1 MREKTLL
8 SNLKVLDLTSIIM
21 GPLTTQMLGDFGAE
35 VIKIEDPKGDISRE
49 IGPSKNNKMSSMYLG
64 VNRNKKSIVLNL
76 KRKLDK
82 IALWKLIERSDVFIH
97 SIRPQKVEALGFSPN
112 KVLKRNPKIIYV
124 GLHGYGE
131 EGPYAGQPAF
141 DDVIQSEAGIADSF
155 LKRGAVPELAPS
167 LIADKSIGLL
177 ACSALL
183 AAYIRRLNT
192 NEGGFLEIS
201 MFEGMVSYTLLEHL
215 YGETFIPI
223 KDKIGYPRVLSSLRK
238 PYKSKDGY
246 ISILP
251 YTNKQWKNFFKIIKE
266 KELINEKKFSTVQAR
281 TKNIKI
287 LYNIISRNVET
298 KTNNEWKRLLKK
310 YDIPFGLVN
319 KLENLKNDTHLK
331 AVNFFKTFEHPSEGK
346 IIIPKTGIRFNKKD
360 LSLKRHQPKLGENS
374 EEILKDLGFK
384 SAEMKKILD

>member
-82 IALWKLIERSDVFIH
+82 IALWKLIERSDVLIH
-97 SIRPQKVEALGFSPN
+97 SIRPQKIDALGFAPK

-124 GLHGYGE
+124 GLHGDGE
-131 EGPYAGQPAF
+131 NGPYAGQPAF

-155 LKRGAVPELAPS
+155 LKRGSVPELAPS

-183 AAYIRRLNT
+183 AAYIRRLKT
-192 NEGGFLEIS
+192 NKGGFLEIS
-201 MFEGMVSYTLLEHL
+201 MFEGMVSYSLLEHL
-215 YGETFIPI
+215 YGETFIPS
-223 KDKIGYPRVLSSLRK
+223 KEKIGYPRVLSSLRK

-251 YTNKQWKNFFKIIKE
+251 YTNKQWKNFFKMIKE
-266 KELINEKKFSTVQAR
+266 KDLINDERFSTVQER
-281 TKNIKI
+281 TKNIKT
-287 LYNIISRNVET
+287 LYNIISSNVET
-298 KTNNEWKRLLKK
+298 KTNNDWKKILKK

-331 AVNFFKTFEHPSEGK
+331 AVNFFKTFKHPTEGK

-360 LSLKRHQPKLGENS
+360 LPLQRHQPKLGENS
-374 EEILKDLGFK
+374 EEILKQLGFK
-384 SAEMKKILD
+384 SEEIKKILN